1 MAEQTPTAADIE
13 LIERRR
19 TTEDS
24 AGGSAII
31 PNEVRING
39 QPVLVPSDTPIT
51 VHEIRP
57 DELVRVTLTLFAR
70 RISIRAEGDQP

>member
-31 PNEVRING
+31 PNEVRIKTGNRY
-39 QPVLVPSDTPIT
+39 SC
-51 VHEIRP
+51 
-57 DELVRVTLTLFAR
+57 R
-70 RISIRAEGDQP
+70 RTRR